1 MSIDCPGLPGQS
13 GNISL
18 SDLEVINA
26 ALCVSKRSQG
36 FPKRLGD
43 LHTIDTRMNRWTKV
57 GVLARMF
64 EKLQRAQVVHIKSET
79 VSLNST
85 SIKIH
90 HHGTGALKV
99 ALEHQQVQRQ
109 WNTKIH
115 MIGADALITVSLCP
129 LGEHTT

>member
-1 MSIDCPGLPGQS
+1 LPGQR
-13 GNISL
+13 GNVSL
-18 SDLEVINA
+18 SDLEVNNA

-64 EKLQRAQVVHIKSET
+64 EKLQRAHQEQNGSARLHK
-79 VSLNST
+79 
-85 SIKIH
+85 H
-90 HHGTGALKV
+90 QGYHDGTGALEM
-99 ALEHQQVQRQ
+99 ALKHQQAQRQ

-115 MIGADALITVSLCP
+115 MIGADALMTVSLCT
-129 LGEHTT
+129 LGEHTM